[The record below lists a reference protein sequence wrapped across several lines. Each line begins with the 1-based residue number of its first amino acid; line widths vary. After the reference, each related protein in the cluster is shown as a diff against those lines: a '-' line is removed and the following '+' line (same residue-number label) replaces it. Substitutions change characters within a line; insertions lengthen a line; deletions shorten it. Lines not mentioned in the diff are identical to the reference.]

1 MAFFFEP
8 LSRVEKNINGFS
20 SPTTHP
26 LMHPTRNHPR
36 VSPSSFIFPPSPF
49 LRTSCSEEEEDLGG
63 FETWEKKEKWHSKSS
78 FFFLFRKPKGKY
90 KKQQQG
96 NPSNLLCSDRASG
109 INGAK
114 NE

>member
-1 MAFFFEP
+1 
-8 LSRVEKNINGFS
+8 
-20 SPTTHP
+20 
-26 LMHPTRNHPR
+26 
-36 VSPSSFIFPPSPF
+36 
-49 LRTSCSEEEEDLGG
+49 LGG

-78 FFFLFRKPKGKY
+78 FFFFSGNQRENT